1 MAIPIHVQTAIS
13 DLSSFLNRALTH
25 APSRQRVKTAMKNLE
40 TIKKHMETGEAA
52 KNLAAPPDESKPSSI
67 EEFFEAVGS
76 GARKA
81 QEALDLESLEYM
93 KNRQS
98 FAPETMYRIPK
109 VSANLKVG
117 MTVSEDKQINFL
129 VIKSGSE
136 TSRTLEQEISF
147 DIVSAPPPP
156 DSLEGFAELPINPI
170 MITSQIERDQIWQR
184 LAQEKRNLAGLGDK
198 EKAVVTDMSKK
209 NASRRTLAFRG
220 ENSWTL
226 MLVLPPAER
235 SSPQSKTPSQNASVL
250 VLPFERKDGPPKCL
264 IANQRMNHFYSLL
277 FPYGDRQ
284 NQLLTELDR
293 I

>member
-1 MAIPIHVQTAIS
+1 MAIPIDVQKAIDGLS
-13 DLSSFLNRALTH
+13 TFLDRPRSVRPNASTVKDAKDDLKTIRAH
-25 APSRQRVKTAMKNLE
+25 FEKEPGVKDMS
-40 TIKKHMETGEAA
+40 
-52 KNLAAPPDESKPSSI
+52 APPDGDQATSI
-67 EEFFEAVGS
+67 EGFFNAVGS

-198 EKAVVTDMSKK
+198 EKEVVSDMSKK